1 MSELIARDG
10 IVSDPWSARRGYL
23 GRCEDL
29 IFTSRRLG
37 VFGGAL
43 GFAYLAIFAGHIWLR
58 DWPVTPLGPRFI
70 DFISFWANARFALT
84 AAAAEAYQYAAFAA
98 VQAPYVAVT
107 KGDLPYFHLVYP
119 PTLFPLVAPFGLLAY
134 LPALAAWIVTTGALY
149 LLAVRRVLPYGV
161 ALVWALLPV
170 AVAKNVWLGQGGF
183 LVAGLLGLALG
194 LIERRPFVAGL
205 CLGLLTCKP
214 QLGIMFPVVLL
225 VAGQLR
231 VIAGACL
238 SFALLAG
245 SVTEFYGVAIW
256 RAYLGA
262 FGTSSLDN
270 FMTDDG
276 LDAIDQTVFGV
287 MHWFGAG
294 FAAKWTVHAIA
305 AALVTGFVC
314 VICRRRVPGS
324 LKAAAM
330 AIGALAVTP
339 YMLAYDLVTLTVP
352 AMFLIRDGLARG
364 FLPGERL
371 TLLGC
376 FLAMFLMQEFPVA
389 PVILSG
395 MGVLVARRVLGTQPP
410 VRPLRY
416 VHDGDIRAHA
426 DGEPRGEQLSLR
438 RSPPARKL
446 IRTPG
451 KIVSAKPI
459 RPE

>member
-10 IVSDPWSARRGYL
+10 IASGSWSARPGRL
-23 GRCEDL
+23 ERCEDM
-29 IFTSRRLG
+29 IFTAGRLHA
-37 VFGGAL
+37 FGIAL

-84 AAAAEAYQYAAFAA
+84 SAAVEAYQYAAFAA
-98 VQAPYVAVT
+98 VQAPYVALT
-107 KGDLPYFHLVYP
+107 KGELPYFHLVYP

-134 LPALAAWIVTTGALY
+134 LPALAAWTVATGGLY

-161 ALVWALLPV
+161 ALVWALLPL
-170 AVAKNVWLGQGGF
+170 AVAKNIWLGQAGF

-194 LIERRPFVAGL
+194 LMERRPFIAGL

-214 QLGIMFPVVLL
+214 QFGIMFPVVLL
-225 VAGQLR
+225 IAGRWR

-238 SFALLAG
+238 SFAVLAG
-245 SVTEFYGVAIW
+245 AVTTFYGVAIW

-294 FAAKWTVHAIA
+294 FATKWTVHGIA
-305 AALVTGFVC
+305 AVLVTGFVC
-314 VICRRRVPGS
+314 AICRRHVPGS

-352 AMFLIRDGLARG
+352 ALFLIRDGLERG
-364 FLPGERL
+364 FPPGERL

-376 FLAMFLMQEFPVA
+376 FLAVFLMQSFPVG
-389 PVILSG
+389 PVILAG
-395 MGVLVARRVLGTQPP
+395 MSVLVARRVCRLTPSS
-410 VRPLRY
+410 
-416 VHDGDIRAHA
+416 HFA
-426 DGEPRGEQLSLR
+426 DMR
-438 RSPPARKL
+438 
-446 IRTPG
+446 
-451 KIVSAKPI
+451 
-459 RPE
+459 